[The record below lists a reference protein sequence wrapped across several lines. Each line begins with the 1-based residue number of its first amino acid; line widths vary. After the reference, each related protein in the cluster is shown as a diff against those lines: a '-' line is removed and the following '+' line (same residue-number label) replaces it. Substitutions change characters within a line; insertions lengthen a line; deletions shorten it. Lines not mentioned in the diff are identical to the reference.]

1 MHFTYCTGLTSITI
15 PNSVTSIGYMAF
27 YLCSGLNLLKC
38 DAVTPP
44 SLGNYVFEFVNKST
58 CKLVVPDQSVSK
70 YKAAEQWKKFLDISD
85 AEMVAVAESE
95 ISVENGAI
103 VNRSNQQIDV
113 YSISGAKAYS
123 GNDAEIT
130 LPSGI
135 YVVKIGEKVVKIA
148 L

>member
-1 MHFTYCTGLTSITI
+1 MTSVTI
-15 PNSVTSIGYMAF
+15 GNSVTSIGGYAF
-27 YLCSGLNLLKC
+27 SYCRGLNLIRC

-44 SLGNYVFEFVNKST
+44 SLGNYVFDGVDTST
-58 CKLVVPDQSVSK
+58 CKLVVPDQSISL
-70 YKAAEQWKKFLDISD
+70 YKSAKQWKDFLDISD
-85 AEMVAVAESE
+85 VEMVTVDESG
-95 ISVENGAI
+95 ISVKNGAI
-103 VNRSNQQIDV
+103 VNKSNQQMDV

-135 YVVKIGEKVVKIA
+135 YVVKVGEKVVKIA

>member
-1 MHFTYCTGLTSITI
+1 MTSVTI
-15 PNSVTSIGYMAF
+15 GNSVTSIGERAF
-27 YLCSGLNLLKC
+27 EGCSGLNLLRC

-44 SLGNYVFEFVNKST
+44 SLGSDVFSEVNTST
-58 CKLVVPDQSVSK
+58 CKLVVPDQSISQ
-70 YKAAEQWKKFLDISD
+70 YKSAEQWRDFLDISD
-85 AEMVAVAESE
+85 VEMVTVDESG
-95 ISVENGAI
+95 ISVGNGAI
-103 VNRSNQQIDV
+103 VNRSNQHIDV

-135 YVVKIGEKVVKIA
+135 YVVKAGEKVVKLA

>member
-1 MHFTYCTGLTSITI
+1 MTI
-15 PNSVTSIGYMAF
+15 GNSVTSIGNSAF
-27 YLCSGLNLLKC
+27 EGCSDLNLLRC
-38 DAVTPP
+38 DAITPP
-44 SLGNYVFEFVNKST
+44 SLGSGVFYCFDTST
-58 CKLVVPDQSVSK
+58 CKLVVPDQSIIQ
-70 YKAAEQWKKFLDISD
+70 YKAAQQWKDFLNISD
-85 AEMVAVAESE
+85 VEMVTVDDSG

-103 VNRSNQQIDV
+103 VNKSNQQIDV

-135 YVVKIGEKVVKIA
+135 YVVKVGEKVVKIA